1 MTENNQHSERT
12 PLIKHTHNHNHR
24 RSPSRTGSVVSYQD
38 VSCANVSEQSGI
50 SSSTK
55 KKLWFATGLALVFF
69 ATELVA
75 GYLANSLALFS
86 DAFHLLSDVVSFLVA
101 LVAIYLAEKPPTS
114 RHTYGFHRAEVIA
127 ALVSVITIWIL
138 TAFLVREA
146 IERIKSPQPID
157 AKLMCITASIGV
169 VINIILAYVLGGH
182 HHGHS
187 HDEDHS
193 HEGHS
198 HSHSDHD
205 EETSAALPDQ
215 HQHKKEANINLR
227 AAALHVIG
235 DLLAS
240 IGILI
245 SSIVLLVNPKLTI
258 VDPICTFI
266 FSLLVLY
273 TTYHLV
279 KDSLAVLMEGV
290 PRHIQPEQIEK
301 SLLQVPGVVA
311 VHDLHVW
318 VLSPGKSSLTAH
330 ISIERDAFN
339 RYDEILTKSQ
349 RIICDM
355 YGVHHST
362 LQIES
367 DQSNFQNHCR
377 PQISL
382 ICDIKQ
388 CWSRHRRHRR
398 HRYLYRRRHRRG
410 RSNVQKKEER
420 CKRQNVS
427 HDRRRRRRRR
437 RLWSGVNVDGK
448 NKSDEEAKKKTDNAL
463 AGIDVSIWSPS
474 ICITNKSNTLVNPN
488 LGPPNQCSK
497 TQIASDESTLHPS
510 LGTSTQVSI
519 ISNLQDL
526 SSVVEQPNH
535 VIQHQRYF
543 QAPSKTPLWLK
554 GPRDKVYA
562 VVAFTAIGVGVLG
575 VANGVYRM
583 VIGKD

>member
-1 MTENNQHSERT
+1 MNSTENNHVSERT
-12 PLIKHTHNHNHR
+12 PLIHNNAH
-24 RSPSRTGSVVSYQD
+24 D

-55 KKLWFATGLALVFF
+55 RKLWFATGLALVFF
-69 ATELVA
+69 FTELVA

-146 IERIKSPQPID
+146 IERIKSPQEID

-187 HDEDHS
+187 HGDDH
-193 HEGHS
+193 GHS
-198 HSHSDHD
+198 HSHGDEGHSHDEHD
-205 EETSAALPDQ
+205 EENTTSGQMQ
-215 HQHKKEANINLR
+215 HRKEANINLR

-245 SSIVLLVNPKLTI
+245 SSIILLVNPKLTI

-290 PRHIQPEQIEK
+290 PQHIKPEQIEK

-330 ISIERDAFN
+330 ISIEREAFN
-339 RYDEILTKSQ
+339 RYDDILTKSQ

-377 PQISL
+377 PQI
-382 ICDIKQ
+382 C
-388 CWSRHRRHRR
+388 
-398 HRYLYRRRHRRG
+398 
-410 RSNVQKKEER
+410 
-420 CKRQNVS
+420 
-427 HDRRRRRRRR
+427 
-437 RLWSGVNVDGK
+437 
-448 NKSDEEAKKKTDNAL
+448 
-463 AGIDVSIWSPS
+463 
-474 ICITNKSNTLVNPN
+474 
-488 LGPPNQCSK
+488 
-497 TQIASDESTLHPS
+497 
-510 LGTSTQVSI
+510 
-519 ISNLQDL
+519 
-526 SSVVEQPNH
+526 
-535 VIQHQRYF
+535 
-543 QAPSKTPLWLK
+543 TP
-554 GPRDKVYA
+554 R
-562 VVAFTAIGVGVLG
+562 I
-575 VANGVYRM
+575 
-583 VIGKD
+583 